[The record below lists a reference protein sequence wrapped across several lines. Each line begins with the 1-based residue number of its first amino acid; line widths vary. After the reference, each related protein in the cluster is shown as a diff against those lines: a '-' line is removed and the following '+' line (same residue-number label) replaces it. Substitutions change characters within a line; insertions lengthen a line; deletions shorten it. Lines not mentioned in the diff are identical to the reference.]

1 MNRQHEVKLNSF
13 SGTSQVAI
21 TGRYGF
27 SQDTD
32 TDITRSYDVEIL
44 RYEDDE
50 KEDQY
55 RNEDPRMPEIQR
67 WGRAPLLTSRRYDG
81 YNMPLAAVD
90 FKVNIPNGSVMKQ
103 IKELD
108 FRPSAATNS
117 LSCYPVLQRR
127 IIPYLCPPQT
137 ISNVETDYLTT
148 SSVTAATARGCHH
161 QWLNGIQGFRATSY

>member
-117 LSCYPVLQRR
+117 LVIQCSSVELSHICVRRKQSQMSRR
-127 IIPYLCPPQT
+127 II
-137 ISNVETDYLTT
+137 
-148 SSVTAATARGCHH
+148 
-161 QWLNGIQGFRATSY
+161 

>member
-27 SQDTD
+27 AQDTD
-32 TDITRSYDVEIL
+32 TDITRSYDVEVL

-50 KEDQY
+50 KEPDY
-55 RNEDPRMPEIQR
+55 RNSDPRMPEIQR
-67 WGRAPLLTSRRYDG
+67 WGRAPLHTSRRYDG
-81 YNMPLAAVD
+81 YNMPLNAVD

-117 LSCYPVLQRR
+117 LSCYPV
-127 IIPYLCPPQT
+127 P
-137 ISNVETDYLTT
+137 
-148 SSVTAATARGCHH
+148 A
-161 QWLNGIQGFRATSY
+161 